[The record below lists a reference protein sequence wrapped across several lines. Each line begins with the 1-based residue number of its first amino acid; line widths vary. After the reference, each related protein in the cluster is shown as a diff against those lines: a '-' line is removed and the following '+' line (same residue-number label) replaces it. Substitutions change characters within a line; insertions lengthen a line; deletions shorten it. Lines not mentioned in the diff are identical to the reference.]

1 MEEVRGQSNQENKC
15 SKIAYNILIVD
26 LLGFFVD
33 TSLVYKYI
41 SRSNI
46 TKNKIKDNIKDTM
59 IEKIAA
65 NYLSCHSLKND
76 LFSRITPQ
84 NRFHSSLLNKSVKQM
99 RSYHSKKFLT
109 PFPSLLSVH
118 SASTIWTEHLLLSPQ
133 CQ

>member
-46 TKNKIKDNIKDTM
+46 TKNKIKDTIKETM
-59 IEKIAA
+59 IEK
-65 NYLSCHSLKND
+65 NLY
-76 LFSRITPQ
+76 
-84 NRFHSSLLNKSVKQM
+84 
-99 RSYHSKKFLT
+99 
-109 PFPSLLSVH
+109 
-118 SASTIWTEHLLLSPQ
+118 
-133 CQ
+133 